1 MIDFNKMSFRFRRFL
16 FYSFFL
22 FFVLASFGIAMYA
35 SGWRIDFGILA
46 VKKTGGLYIETEP
59 KDAIIEINNEQF
71 PNRSGLIKSGTL
83 ITNLLSKTYQVEI
96 SRDNYFSYHKN
107 VLVKPSLVTELINVV
122 LVPEEIKKIMVASQK
137 IKGNEI
143 VDFSGD
149 SQKFIVKNQN
159 KIYYLHNL
167 SDSSAA
173 LNMNMALNNAYKNDS
188 GTESVKNVIFHPF
201 DSKRLIIEAASLS
214 GAALYIFEPE
224 RGKLEYIFKS
234 AKNSRLIAWSMKN
247 SSIYLL
253 KSQTNSNYPITK
265 LPDYQISSFNLMT
278 KTENIIF
285 EFPEIE
291 TGEIIGIAAA
301 DSGNNIAIINNLGDI
316 YIFDIV
322 DKNFQ
327 KIAHDAKIFSFSPD
341 SGKIAFIDNGGK
353 LNIHFLENQFKNN
366 FRKAGETVRFD
377 LENKELIENIYWHK
391 DSHHLFVKRSDKAV
405 FFTEID
411 DRLPLNQYSIADDI
425 EDFYYD
431 LKSGIAY
438 FTQNLRLYNLEL

>member
-1 MIDFNKMSFRFRRFL
+1 MSFRFRRFL

-22 FFVLASFGIAMYA
+22 FFVLASVGIVMYA

-46 VKKTGGLYIETEP
+46 IKKTGGLYIETIP
-59 KDAIIEINNEQF
+59 KDAVIEINNEQF

-96 SRDNYFSYHKN
+96 SREGYFSYHKN
-107 VLVKPSLVTELINVV
+107 ILVKPSLVAELINVV
-122 LVPEEIKKIMVASQK
+122 LVPEEIKKTTVASQK

-143 VDFSGD
+143 IDFSGD
-149 SQKFIVKNQN
+149 SKKFIVKNQN

-173 LNMNMALNNAYKNDS
+173 LNINMALNNAYKNDS
-188 GTESVKNVIFHPF
+188 LTESVKSVVFHPF
-201 DSKRLIIEAASLS
+201 DSKRLIIEASN
-214 GAALYIFEPE
+214 LYIFEPE

-234 AKNSRLIAWSMKN
+234 AKIRQSADRLVAWSMKN
-247 SSIYLL
+247 SNVYLL
-253 KSQTNSNYPITK
+253 KSQANSN
-265 LPDYQISSFNLMT
+265 YQISSFNLMT
-278 KTENIIF
+278 KTENAVF

-316 YIFDIV
+316 YILDIV
-322 DKNFQ
+322 AKNFQ

-341 SGKIAFIDNGGK
+341 SGKIAFIDNDGK

-366 FRKAGETVRFD
+366 FRKAGETIRFD

-391 DSHHLFVKRSDKAV
+391 DSHHLFVMQANANNAKSVIFA
-405 FFTEID
+405 EID
-411 DRLPLNQYSIADDI
+411 DRLPLNQYPIAGDV
-425 EDFYYD
+425 EDFYYNQEF
-431 LKSGIAY
+431 AY
-438 FTQNLRLYNLEL
+438 FIQNMRLYKMEL